1 MNTAVNYTFCIL
13 NIQQNANET
22 YPEHTHI
29 HTQAKNEEWRKNDEI
44 FNWYLNY
51 MLKYSC

>member
-22 YPEHTHI
+22 FFEHTHI
-29 HTQAKNEEWRKNDEI
+29 HTGKERGVEKE
-44 FNWYLNY
+44 
-51 MLKYSC
+51 